1 MPADPYFY
9 HLLAKKNVE
18 SFYQGGLAFSFFPD
32 GQGVAGIASLSYL
45 IIDSVYAIVFLNC
58 ILHAAS
64 AVILFQI
71 LRHWFSP
78 VSSIVGMTPLLLSPY
93 MMYWFSQ
100 INKES
105 FTLFG
110 ALLFMYGFIKFL
122 PLEQFFS
129 RRAFLT
135 IIQMII
141 GLLSI
146 WLVRPFVIQLLLPAV
161 TLISGAA
168 FFYYKKNKLIR
179 FSFGVGFI
187 TLFSMI
193 GLLGSPGQA
202 SHATV
207 AQAIREPTK
216 IYQKDVPIVNKCH
229 ESILNWQQ
237 AEFLPS
243 FVDKRMRG
251 LMEQRCRIFT
261 ILGYESN
268 PTVLKSF
275 FSVDWFPMSS
285 LEAIY
290 YIPTAFFYGV
300 LSPNFWELR
309 SIIEPKFSIFYLFSI
324 LESYLMYAGLAGL
337 FLWVLRYRQFSV
349 LVPIL
354 CSLSVMT
361 IFAIATPF
369 LGALYRYRYSW
380 WILLIGLGLAALS
393 ELRNRRI
400 NEGCH
405 TTGSNSSK
413 VKIIKIID

>member
-1 MPADPYFY
+1 
-9 HLLAKKNVE
+9 
-18 SFYQGGLAFSFFPD
+18 
-32 GQGVAGIASLSYL
+32 
-45 IIDSVYAIVFLNC
+45 
-58 ILHAAS
+58 
-64 AVILFQI
+64 
-71 LRHWFSP
+71 
-78 VSSIVGMTPLLLSPY
+78 
-93 MMYWFSQ
+93 
-100 INKES
+100 
-105 FTLFG
+105 
-110 ALLFMYGFIKFL
+110 
-122 PLEQFFS
+122 
-129 RRAFLT
+129 
-135 IIQMII
+135 
-141 GLLSI
+141 
-146 WLVRPFVIQLLLPAV
+146 
-161 TLISGAA
+161 
-168 FFYYKKNKLIR
+168 
-179 FSFGVGFI
+179 
-187 TLFSMI
+187 
-193 GLLGSPGQA
+193 
-202 SHATV
+202 
-207 AQAIREPTK
+207 
-216 IYQKDVPIVNKCH
+216 
-229 ESILNWQQ
+229 
-237 AEFLPS
+237 
-243 FVDKRMRG
+243 
-251 LMEQRCRIFT
+251 
-261 ILGYESN
+261 
-268 PTVLKSF
+268 
-275 FSVDWFPMSS
+275 MSS